1 MIFNNKML
9 YCGILDLENFVI
21 KSKMRRQLFSLST
34 VEFQL
39 INNTLSV
46 ME

>member
-1 MIFNNKML
+1 MIFNKRML
-9 YCGILDLENFVI
+9 FCGIFDLENFVNR
-21 KSKMRRQLFSLST
+21 SKMLRQLLSLST

-39 INNTLSV
+39 IDNTLSV